1 MLGDLIDIRTKTLA
15 ILSLSL
21 HDWYKQKRVVR
32 TSSALDAPVR
42 EAPLALMHFLGILS
56 HVV

>member
-21 HDWYKQKRVVR
+21 HEWYKQKRVVR
-32 TSSALDAPVR
+32 GAFPCHHYMQRLC
-42 EAPLALMHFLGILS
+42 
-56 HVV
+56 

>member
-32 TSSALDAPVR
+32 TPPHQMRLCPKGR
-42 EAPLALMHFLGILS
+42 MR
-56 HVV
+56 